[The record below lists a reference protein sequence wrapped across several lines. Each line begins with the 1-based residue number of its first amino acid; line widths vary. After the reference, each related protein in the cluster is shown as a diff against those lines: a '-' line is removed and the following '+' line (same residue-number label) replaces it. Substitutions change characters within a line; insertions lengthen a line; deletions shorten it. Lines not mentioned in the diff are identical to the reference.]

1 MVDMVKVCKTIKVE
15 EKVDTQLLL
24 DPVIQEPGGLTAAKK
39 QLSLIFFYYH
49 RKLRR
54 QAVSAGS

>member
-1 MVDMVKVCKTIKVE
+1 MVDMVKICKTMKGE

-39 QLSLIFFYYH
+39 QLSLIFFITT
-49 RKLRR
+49 
-54 QAVSAGS
+54 GS